1 MLGFGFFFFKQ
12 KTAYEMRISDWSS
25 DVCSSDLEGFL
36 DLLSNSPVGLFAIDE
51 AHCISQWGHHFRPD
65 YMRLGEIA
73 DRFPG
78 VPRIALTATAAPATQ
93 KDIAKRLGLEEAPWF
108 CSSFDRSNI
117 RYEIVEKTSRR
128 TQLLSFLER
137 RSEEH
142 TLNSSH

>member
-1 MLGFGFFFFKQ
+1 
-12 KTAYEMRISDWSS
+12 
-25 DVCSSDLEGFL
+25 
-36 DLLSNSPVGLFAIDE
+36 
-51 AHCISQWGHHFRPD
+51 
-65 YMRLGEIA
+65 MRLGEIA

-128 TQLLSFLER
+128 TQLLSFLDRHRGSTGIVYCGSRKRVDENTVR
-137 RSEEH
+137 TSGRGRGGQ
-142 TLNSSH
+142 TL

>member
-1 MLGFGFFFFKQ
+1 
-12 KTAYEMRISDWSS
+12 
-25 DVCSSDLEGFL
+25 
-36 DLLSNSPVGLFAIDE
+36 
-51 AHCISQWGHHFRPD
+51 
-65 YMRLGEIA
+65 MRLGEIA

-137 RSEEH
+137 HRGRSEEH
-142 TLNSSH
+142 TSELQSLMRISYAVFCLKKNKHTTK

>member
-1 MLGFGFFFFKQ
+1 MDPSERQRIGR
-12 KTAYEMRISDWSS
+12 AMRAG
-25 DVCSSDLEGFL
+25 DLDLVYVAPERFAHEGFL

-93 KDIAKRLGLEEAPWF
+93 QDIATRLG
-108 CSSFDRSNI
+108 
-117 RYEIVEKTSRR
+117 
-128 TQLLSFLER
+128 
-137 RSEEH
+137 RSEERLVGKECGS
-142 TLNSSH
+142 TGRSRWAPYQ